1 MLNLLKILEQLDQ
14 YALPIICDKGVFRI
28 LVDVYLPM
36 KDKFQ
41 ILIQILGGFHVAK
54 CVENCM
60 RSVFKDLESREVSNR
75 QKSLT

>member
-1 MLNLLKILEQLDQ
+1 MLNLLKILKQLDQ
-14 YALPIICDKGVFRI
+14 YALPIFHDKGVFRI